1 MIMTKLTV
9 TDIADEIL
17 KVFDLDGEALAVAME
32 ELHNRVKAQEADPEV
47 ATKML
52 TESFLA
58 ALRRSNEKELREFAR
73 IKFESSGGLDHPR
86 TRGAAFRPHFFME
99 RSSQP
104 QMRGRKGAG
113 SRTTLGHPPL
123 TKQSRRGR
131 PTSAWVRRRLP
142 KTEWEE

>member
-1 MIMTKLTV
+1 MIMVKLNA

-32 ELHNRVKAQEADPEV
+32 GLHNRVKAQEADPEV

-73 IKFESSGGLDHPR
+73 IKFESFSGAGSLDHPR
-86 TRGAAFRPHFFME
+86 TRGAA
-99 RSSQP
+99 
-104 QMRGRKGAG
+104 
-113 SRTTLGHPPL
+113 SRAAW
-123 TKQSRRGR
+123 KGR
-131 PTSAWVRRRLP
+131 PSP
-142 KTEWEE
+142 K